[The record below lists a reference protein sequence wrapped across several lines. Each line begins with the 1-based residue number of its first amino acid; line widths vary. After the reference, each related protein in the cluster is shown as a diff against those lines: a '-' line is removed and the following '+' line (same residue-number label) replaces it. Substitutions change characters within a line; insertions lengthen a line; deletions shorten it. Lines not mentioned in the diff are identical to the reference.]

1 MDNDNLLKTDERIDQ
16 LYSQDVQIIQNPHC
30 FAFSLDAVLLAD
42 FVRSNRKRQAKI
54 VDLCAGNGAI
64 GLFLHN
70 KLGGHFTEVELQKPI
85 ANMAER
91 TIKLNHLEERYDV
104 LNMDIKD
111 VYNKI
116 PKDSADIVLC
126 NPPYFLI
133 LNIVKRILIAL

>member
-42 FVRSNRKRQAKI
+42 FVRPNKKRQAKI

-104 LNMDIKD
+104 LNMA
-111 VYNKI
+111 VSYTHLR
-116 PKDSADIVLC
+116 AHET
-126 NPPYFLI
+126 
-133 LNIVKRILIAL
+133 